1 MNFLQREQAK
11 QMLVLQGQMNAT
23 VNEQW
28 LIAGYPF
35 LRAVVVEVGEAL
47 DHLGWKWWKKQKP
60 DEVQASIELIDI
72 LHFMLSHE
80 LVQTKGDV
88 ELAADRLVAA
98 SAPHQSSVYFDGK
111 EHQLNDDPR
120 SLFEL
125 LAGLAAVR
133 RNELCVL
140 EACFRA
146 MNMTWD
152 QVYVQYVSKNILNIF
167 RQEHGYKDGSY
178 VKEWFGQEDNVH
190 LAEIVG
196 SLNPAS
202 ATFSA
207 DLKRQLAQRYN
218 AMTGSGMLDE
228 ARQQN

>member
-1 MNFLQREQAK
+1 MNPLRREQAQ
-11 QMLVLQGQMNAT
+11 QMLILQGQMNAT

-28 LIAGYPF
+28 LTSGYPF

-47 DHLGWKWWKKQKP
+47 EHLGWKWWKKQEP

-80 LVQTKGDV
+80 LVQVKGDV
-88 ELAADRLVAA
+88 EMAADRLVAA
-98 SAPHQSSVYFDGK
+98 SQPHQLSVHFDG
-111 EHQLNDDPR
+111 EAHQLDDDPR

-125 LAGLAAVR
+125 LAGLAAAR
-133 RNELCVL
+133 RSELCVL

-152 QVYVQYVSKNILNIF
+152 QVYIQYVSKNVLNIF

-190 LAEIVG
+190 LAEIVA
-196 SLNPAS
+196 SFDPAS
-202 ATFSA
+202 ATFSD
-207 DLKRQLAQRYN
+207 DLKRQLAQRYQ
-218 AMTGSGMLDE
+218 AACSVI
-228 ARQQN
+228 AKA

>member
-1 MNFLQREQAK
+1 MNPLRREQAK

-28 LIAGYPF
+28 LAAGYPF

-47 DHLGWKWWKKQKP
+47 EHLGWKWWKTQTP
-60 DEVQASIELIDI
+60 DEAQASIELIDI

-80 LVQTKGDV
+80 LVQAQGDV

-98 SAPHQSSVYFDGK
+98 SQPQQASVQLDGK
-111 EHQLNDDPR
+111 TYQLDDDPR
-120 SLFEL
+120 FLLEL
-125 LAGLAAVR
+125 LAGLASVR
-133 RNELCVL
+133 RSELCVL

-146 MNMTWD
+146 MNLIWD
-152 QVYVQYVSKNILNIF
+152 QVYVQYVSKNVLNIF

-190 LAEIVG
+190 LVEIAA
-196 SLNPAS
+196 SLDPTS
-202 ATFSA
+202 ATYSA
-207 DLKRQLAQRYN
+207 DLKRQLAHRYQ
-218 AMTGSGMLDE
+218 AAHSALAKE
-228 ARQQN
+228 

>member
-1 MNFLQREQAK
+1 MNPLLREQAQ
-11 QMLVLQGQMNAT
+11 QMLTLQGHMNAT
-23 VNEQW
+23 VNEHW
-28 LIAGYPF
+28 LTAGYPF

-47 DHLGWKWWKKQKP
+47 DHLGWKWWKKQVP
-60 DEVQASIELIDI
+60 DEVQASVELIDI

-80 LVQTKGDV
+80 LVQANGDV
-88 ELAADRLVAA
+88 ERAADHLVAT
-98 SAPHQSSVYFDGK
+98 SWPHQLSIEFDGK
-111 EHQLNDDPR
+111 THLLEDDPR

-125 LAGLAAVR
+125 LAGLASVR

-152 QVYVQYVSKNILNIF
+152 QVYVQYVSKNVLNVF

-178 VKEWFGQEDNVH
+178 VKEWFGLEDNVH
-190 LAEIVG
+190 LVEIAA
-196 SLNPAS
+196 SLDPGS

-207 DLKRQLAQRYN
+207 DLKHQLAARYQAVVRSDIAPN
-218 AMTGSGMLDE
+218 T
-228 ARQQN
+228 

>member
-1 MNFLQREQAK
+1 MNPLRHEQAQ

-23 VNEQW
+23 VNTQW
-28 LIAGYPF
+28 LTAGYPF

-47 DHLGWKWWKKQKP
+47 DHLGWKWWKKQEP
-60 DEVQASIELIDI
+60 DEVQAAIELIDI

-80 LVQTKGDV
+80 LVQAQGDI

-98 SAPHQSSVYFDGK
+98 SQPLQSSIYFDDK
-111 EHQLNDDPR
+111 AYQLNDDPR

-152 QVYVQYVSKNILNIF
+152 QVYVQYISKNVLNIF

-190 LAEIVG
+190 LAEIVA
-196 SLNPAS
+196 SLDPAS
-202 ATFSA
+202 ATFS
-207 DLKRQLAQRYN
+207 DNLKRQLAQRYQ
-218 AMTGSGMLDE
+218 A
-228 ARQQN
+228 ARSARL

>member
-1 MNFLQREQAK
+1 MNPLRSEQAQ
-11 QMLVLQGQMNAT
+11 QMLMLQGRMNAT

-28 LIAGYPF
+28 LTSGYPF

-47 DHLGWKWWKKQKP
+47 DHLGWKWWKKQEP
-60 DEVQASIELIDI
+60 DEAQASIELIDI

-80 LVQTKGDV
+80 LVQVKGDV
-88 ELAADRLVAA
+88 KMAADRLVAA
-98 SAPHQSSVYFDGK
+98 SQPHQLSVHFDGK
-111 EHQLNDDPR
+111 AYQLDDDPR

-133 RNELCVL
+133 RSELCVL

-152 QVYVQYVSKNILNIF
+152 QVYVQYVSKNVLNIF

-190 LAEIVG
+190 LAEIVAAFD
-196 SLNPAS
+196 PAS
-202 ATFSA
+202 ATFSD
-207 DLKRQLAQRYN
+207 DLKRQLEQCYQVACSL
-218 AMTGSGMLDE
+218 A
-228 ARQQN
+228 AKA